1 MKVVEAKNCF
11 FEYHRIDSKK
21 STLRNYEIILSRF
34 CDQFGERD
42 VNSIP
47 KGTNSLPKN
56 SGSLSFH
63 PSSISSETQ
72 SILDFRIRVI
82 LQS

>member
-47 KGTNSLPKN
+47 KGTNSLPKVF
-56 SGSLSFH
+56 GFLSFH
-63 PSSISSETQ
+63 PFSISTKTPL
-72 SILDFRIRVI
+72 IPNFRIRVI
-82 LQS
+82 LQF